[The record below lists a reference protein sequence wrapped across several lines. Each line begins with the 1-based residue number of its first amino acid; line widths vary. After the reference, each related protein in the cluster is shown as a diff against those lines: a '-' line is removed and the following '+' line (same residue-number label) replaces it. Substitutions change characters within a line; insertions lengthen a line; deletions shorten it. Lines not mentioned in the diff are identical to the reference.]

1 MTILFGLLS
10 AFSYGY
16 ADFVGA
22 LASKKVRALTVTT
35 VAFTFGLLLA
45 LFFSLFLGASYS
57 LTVIQIGVLAGFCSA
72 AAISFLYAALALGP
86 ISITS
91 PLTAVLSAIVPVVID
106 IASGEELGALSLVA
120 IVLILI
126 AVVLVAFVPGP
137 DVRLPSLKATLY
149 SVGAG
154 LGFGGL
160 FVFIDASPADSGLG
174 VLVVMRIVGIAILL
188 AGLTLLFLS
197 KKNKVIIEREV
208 FAAST
213 IWLVLLAGFG
223 DITGNVFF
231 VIATREGALAIAAV
245 LTSLYPV
252 GTILLA
258 RIFLKEKLALSQNLG
273 ILLAVSAC
281 GLLAVS

>member
-174 VLVVMRIVGIAILL
+174 VLVIMRIVGIAILL
-188 AGLTLLFLS
+188 AGLTVLFLS
-197 KKNKVIIEREV
+197 KKNKVIIEKEV